1 MSSARSASATTSL
14 PKPGALTP
22 AGTGRSSLAMS
33 ASRWVL
39 VLSRLEF
46 GTFGP
51 RHRPIMG
58 GGRHPT
64 GSRALTQP
72 RQHLEA
78 GIAVG
83 RVHADLFLE
92 GENGFHSVA
101 AGAAVDTVGL
111 EAALVE
117 AALDLLDLIQ
127 RRRAFAAGE
136 LLAKRRV
143 AANEV
148 AEMEQG
154 QRVAGGRVVGIDRAK
169 ILPEQESRP
178 AGNRLPEF
186 HLIAGPRKGGAI
198 GALHAE
204 LLPFGVSAHGAV
216 VGEMAAAR
224 QLDLAAPG
232 FAAPVFAALDQIMR
246 GAGQ

>member
-1 MSSARSASATTSL
+1 MSRARSASATTSL

-39 VLSRLEF
+39 VLSPLEF

-83 RVHADLFLE
+83 RVHADLLLE
-92 GENGFHSVA
+92 GEDGLDRVA
-101 AGAAVDTVGL
+101 AGAAINAIGL
-111 EAALVE
+111 EPALVE
-117 AALDLLDLIQ
+117 AALDFLHLIQ
-127 RRRAFAAGE
+127 RRRAFAAGK
-136 LLAKRRV
+136 LLAKRRI

-148 AEMEQG
+148 AEMEQR
-154 QRVAGGRVVGIDRAK
+154 QRVAGGGVVGINATE
-169 ILPEQESRP
+169 ILSEQESRP
-178 AGNRLPEF
+178 AADRLPEL
-186 HLIAGPRKGGAI
+186 HLIAGPRKGGAV

-204 LLPFGVSAHGAV
+204 VMPFGVRPHGAII
-216 VGEMAAAR
+216 GEMAAAR
-224 QLDLAAPG
+224 HFDFASPR
-232 FAAPVFAALDQIMR
+232 FAAPVFAALDQIAR